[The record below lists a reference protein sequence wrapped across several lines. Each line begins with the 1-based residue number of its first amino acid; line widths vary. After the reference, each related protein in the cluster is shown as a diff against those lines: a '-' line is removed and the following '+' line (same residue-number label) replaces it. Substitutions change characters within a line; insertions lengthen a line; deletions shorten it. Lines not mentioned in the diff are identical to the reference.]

1 MNLPLRLPVAETG
14 SAVDADWVGNV
25 VALAALFAKA
35 ACWLRAVLMRSSA
48 PLSCASEALGPEDK
62 LGSGVDVPDSSAD
75 DAKDGKQNPPKAS

>member
-14 SAVDADWVGNV
+14 NAVDAGWVGR
-25 VALAALFAKA
+25 ALAALFAKA